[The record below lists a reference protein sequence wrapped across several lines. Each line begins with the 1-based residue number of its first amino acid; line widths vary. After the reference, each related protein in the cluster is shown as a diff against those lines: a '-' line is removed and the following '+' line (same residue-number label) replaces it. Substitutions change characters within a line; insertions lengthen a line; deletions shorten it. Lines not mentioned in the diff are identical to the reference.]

1 MEPPQETLASL
12 IGRYLDPDGTP
23 VQVPRVSLSAALR
36 EGDDPLHIL
45 RYLAGLGLS
54 VSCLDDLLLINAD
67 EGEEEL
73 HGFRVAEG
81 VAMTVSSDGL
91 WVLFVA

>member
-1 MEPPQETLASL
+1 MESPQETLALL
-12 IGRYLDPDGTP
+12 ISRFSDPDSP
-23 VQVPRVSLSAALR
+23 LVQAPSVSLSAALR

-45 RYLAGLGLS
+45 PYMASLGLS
-54 VSCLDDLLLINAD
+54 VSCLDDLLLINSD
-67 EGEEEL
+67 QGEEEL

-81 VAMTVSSDGL
+81 VAMTVSSNGL